1 MIMIDDVTTEP
12 TRYWQLSTVMY
23 RLCILYPSI
32 FNRIHFLVIELRMTT
47 LLIKKFDDDDDND
60 DFVVKVQIYTVF
72 FKSTRF
78 Y

>member
-1 MIMIDDVTTEP
+1 
-12 TRYWQLSTVMY
+12 
-23 RLCILYPSI
+23 
-32 FNRIHFLVIELRMTT
+32 MTT